1 MVVIF
6 HNKTNFMR
14 ALILLSFLSLSGM
27 GLAQRTGIYSVT
39 DTKAGGAS
47 WLNIREVSPD
57 NGEGRLVLQNNA
69 FTGTRVDVA
78 TQQKRSV
85 SMESLQTPGDL
96 PLQGGVAALAYDRA
110 HNRLYYS
117 TMFSGDIRYVQPGK
131 NENTYYQVGEVY
143 RTIPLPNNVPLS
155 ATNQGPVITRMTM
168 GADGYVYGLSN
179 NGDAFFRFSTR
190 NASPVIESLG
200 SLVDDP
206 ANGDMSIHSSCSSWG
221 GDMVGCANG
230 DIYVF
235 SMYQQVFKVNPST
248 RVATYLGKIQGLP
261 GDFTVNGAA
270 VDEQGAVLLSSAAV
284 AGKIAIIEDPT
295 NLTAKVKTQSNW
307 LNASD
312 LASGHLLFSQ
322 KHQAEFGEFDRSV
335 SNSGIGVFPNP
346 ATNGTVI
353 VHFKEGMKGR
363 YALDLL
369 DVGGSP
375 KVQSVLTLN
384 GEPQRFNLRTGNIAS
399 GIYLLRVTNPQQ
411 REVETIKVLIR

>member
-1 MVVIF
+1 
-6 HNKTNFMR
+6 MR
-14 ALILLSFLSLSGM
+14 ALILLSFVSLSGI
-27 GLAQRTGIYSVT
+27 GFTQRTGIYSVT
-39 DTKAGGAS
+39 DSKAGGAA
-47 WLNIREVSPD
+47 WLNIREVSID
-57 NGEGRLVLQNNA
+57 NGEGRLVVQNNA
-69 FTGTRVDVA
+69 FSGTRVDVA
-78 TQQKRSV
+78 TQQKRGV
-85 SMESLQTPGDL
+85 SMESLQAVSDL
-96 PLQGGVAALAYDRA
+96 PMHGGVAALAYDRV

-117 TMFSGDIRYVQPGK
+117 TMFNGDIRFVQPGK
-131 NENTYYQVGEVY
+131 HENTYFQVGEVY
-143 RTIPLPNNVPLS
+143 KTIPLPNNVPLS
-155 ATNQGPVITRMTM
+155 ANNQGPVITRMTM
-168 GADGYVYGLSN
+168 GVDGYVYGLSN

-190 NASPVIESLG
+190 NANPVIENLG

-235 SMYQQVFKVNPST
+235 SMYQQVFKVNPAT

-270 VDEQGAVLLSSAAV
+270 ADENGGVVLSSAAI
-284 AGKIAIIEDPT
+284 AGKIGVIEDPS
-295 NLTAKVKTQSNW
+295 NLSAIVKTQKDW

-312 LASGHLLFSQ
+312 LASGHFLFAQ
-322 KHQAEFGEFDRSV
+322 KGPATFGEFDRSV
-335 SNSGIGVFPNP
+335 ANSGIGVFPNP

-375 KVQSVLTLN
+375 KFQSVLTLN
-384 GEPQRFNLRTGNIAS
+384 GEAQRFNLRTGNLAQ